1 MRSKVSTRYKEG
13 KLVGR
18 NEFGKTGI
26 GNEFGKTGIGELDLT
41 HDVAVIV
48 DDGVSSFVDDTGVS
62 LLPELHCTSINK
74 IGRKGISISGI
85 EQINGIKYYQEWW
98 CRVGDWSEG

>member
-18 NEFGKTGI
+18 
-26 GNEFGKTGIGELDLT
+26 NEFGKTGIGELDLT